1 MVSGRPRDIQL
12 LDAID
17 ALTAKPFE
25 GTLWRVVKEG
35 RDPLACSAV
44 GGRWDDRTFDV
55 LYTSK
60 KPEGAVAEMYFHITR
75 GQPVIPS
82 KVKYVLFELTAEIQ
96 SCIELPTLDHLARLG
111 LRTEQYGQLSYFER
125 TQEYPR
131 TQEIAEVVYFLGHG
145 GLIVPSA
152 RYATE
157 NVVIYCDRISPGNLS
172 VTKGHGFIDWPSRET
187 RGSRPTPT

>member
-1 MVSGRPRDIQL
+1 MAGSGRARDIQL

-17 ALTAKPFE
+17 ALTPKPFE
-25 GTLWRVVKEG
+25 GSLWRVVREG
-35 RDPLACSAV
+35 RDPLVCSAV

-60 KPEGAVAEMYFHITR
+60 KSEGAIAEMYFHVTR

-82 KVKYVLFELTAEIQ
+82 KVKYILFELAAQIPR
-96 SCIELPTLDHLARLG
+96 CIELPTLRDLERLG
-111 LRTEQYGQLSYFER
+111 LRTEQYGQLSHFER

-131 TQEIAEVVYFLGHG
+131 TQEIAEVAYFLGHD

-157 NVVIYCDRISPGNLS
+157 NVIVYCDRVPPENLA
-172 VTKGHGFIDWPSRET
+172 VTRSHGFVDWPR
-187 RGSRPTPT
+187 R